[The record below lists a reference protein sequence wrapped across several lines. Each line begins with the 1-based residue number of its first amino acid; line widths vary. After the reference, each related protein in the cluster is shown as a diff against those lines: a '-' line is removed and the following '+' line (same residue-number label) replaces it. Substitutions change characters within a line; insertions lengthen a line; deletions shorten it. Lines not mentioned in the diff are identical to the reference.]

1 MNSYQWTR
9 GSVHLIIMYVP
20 LIVSIKDSEEWKE
33 RRNSKDMLEIQ
44 SAGFNPWNGKDQE
57 MKLVR
62 EENSKVPGTIWSSTL
77 LARVQV

>member
-9 GSVHLIIMYVP
+9 GYVHLIIMHLP

-44 SAGFNPWNGKDQE
+44 SAGLSPWNGKDQE

-62 EENSKVPGTIWSSTL
+62 EKKSKVPGSSTL